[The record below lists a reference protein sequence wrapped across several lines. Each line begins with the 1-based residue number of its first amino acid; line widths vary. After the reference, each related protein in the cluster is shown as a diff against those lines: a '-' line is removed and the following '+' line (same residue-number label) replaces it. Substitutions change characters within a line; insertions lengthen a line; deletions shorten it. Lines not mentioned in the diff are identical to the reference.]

1 MIKRS
6 VELYPNF
13 KIFVTSVNNQLF
25 ISASVTKLEKDPG
38 QSAEDIYNR
47 IAKLLSTFESK
58 IIHERCFGSI
68 EFQTQILEARSRA
81 VRGYGLETNTPVTFI
96 EGESCLGSKFAGVQ
110 IRALIPGSETRIR
123 MILDRGIPKGCAWNH
138 NDSTFLILQNI
149 DGGNINEIKRTDRK
163 FQSEAM
169 FRQADRL
176 LRAEGASYK
185 DVVRTW
191 IYISDIL
198 DWYDDFNKVR
208 NHCYSEYGFLGNT
221 NSELQAEQIYLPAST
236 GIEGRN
242 PSGFPVTM
250 DVFAVNRSPKSDIQ
264 ICPIYG
270 VKQRSPFR
278 YGSAFSRATVVKEP
292 GSKLILI
299 SGTASIDEQGKSM
312 FIGDA
317 AAQIRQTLSVIS
329 ELVASENAALHDLCE
344 ATVFIKRKEDFA
356 VFQKVIEDLGIGNMP
371 SVNVLANVCR
381 DELLFELDAA
391 FILEQDS
398 SKSVENS

>member
-1 MIKRS
+1 MTKHS
-6 VELYPNF
+6 VELNPNF
-13 KIFVTSVNNQLF
+13 KIFVASVHNQLF
-25 ISASVTKLEKDPG
+25 ISASVTKMDADPG
-38 QSAEDIYNR
+38 QSAEEIYNR

-68 EFQTQILEARSRA
+68 EFQTQILEARSHA
-81 VRGYGLETNTPVTFI
+81 IRGYGMETNTPVTFI

-110 IRALIPGSETRIR
+110 IRALIPGSDTRIR

-138 NDSTFLILQNI
+138 NGSTFLILQNV

-169 FRQADRL
+169 FHQADRL

-208 NHCYSEYGFLGNT
+208 NHCYSEYGFLGST
-221 NSELQAEQIYLPAST
+221 NSELQAEQIYIPAST

-242 PSGFPVTM
+242 PSGLPVTM
-250 DVFAVNRSPKSDIQ
+250 DVFAVNRSPGSDIQ

-312 FIGDA
+312 FIGDS

-329 ELVASENAALHDLCE
+329 ELVASENATLQDLCE
-344 ATVFIKRKEDFA
+344 TTVFIKRKEDFA
-356 VFQKVIEDLGIGNMP
+356 VFQKVIEDMGISNIP
-371 SVNVLANVCR
+371 SVNVLADVCR
-381 DELLFELDAA
+381 DELLFEIDAA

-398 SKSVENS
+398 SK